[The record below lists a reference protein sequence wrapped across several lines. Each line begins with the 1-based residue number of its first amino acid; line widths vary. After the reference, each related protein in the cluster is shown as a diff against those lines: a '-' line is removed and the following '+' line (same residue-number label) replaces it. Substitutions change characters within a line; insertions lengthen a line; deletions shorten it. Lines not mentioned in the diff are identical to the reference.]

1 MVRGGGWLFLDLG
14 RRVER
19 AQAIAARGRRSRWIS
34 RRRASKS
41 GLRLVLELCDSVI
54 TYRSR
59 YLTVLQPAPV
69 LDLVL
74 ADEGNPRGLAFQL
87 EAMWH
92 HLTNVAGHTEG
103 GLATEA
109 AALLAE
115 TGVLV
120 RRVADAADQAAEA
133 ARLPPDLREIE
144 AGIGALSDGLTR
156 RYFALLPAAQTVGM
170 GGEAPALRG
179 AA

>member
-1 MVRGGGWLFLDLG
+1 
-14 RRVER
+14 
-19 AQAIAARGRRSRWIS
+19 
-34 RRRASKS
+34 
-41 GLRLVLELCDSVI
+41 
-54 TYRSR
+54 
-59 YLTVLQPAPV
+59 LTVLQPAPV

-74 ADEGNPRGLAFQL
+74 GDEGNPRGLAFQL
-87 EAMWH
+87 EAIWH
-92 HLTNVAGHTEG
+92 HLTNVAGHGEG
-103 GLATEA
+103 GLATDA
-109 AALLAE
+109 AALLAD

-133 ARLPPDLREIE
+133 SRLTADLLEIE
-144 AGIGALSDGLTR
+144 ARIGSMSDRLTR

>member
-1 MVRGGGWLFLDLG
+1 
-14 RRVER
+14 VER
-19 AQAIAARGRRSRWIS
+19 AQAVAAQVATALAQPPSRIE
-34 RRRASKS
+34 S

-92 HLTNVAGHTEG
+92 HLTSVAGHSEG
-103 GLATEA
+103 GLAADA
-109 AALLAE
+109 AALLAD

-120 RRVADAADQAAEA
+120 RRVADAADQAGEA

-144 AGIGALSDGLTR
+144 AGIGALSDTLAR
-156 RYFALLPAAQTVGM
+156 RYFALLPVAQTLGM
-170 GGEAPALRG
+170 GGEEPGLRG

>member
-1 MVRGGGWLFLDLG
+1 M
-14 RRVER
+14 
-19 AQAIAARGRRSRWIS
+19 
-34 RRRASKS
+34 
-41 GLRLVLELCDSVI
+41 
-54 TYRSR
+54 
-59 YLTVLQPAPV
+59 LQPAPV

-87 EAMWH
+87 ESMWH

-103 GLATEA
+103 GLAADA
-109 AALLAE
+109 AALLAD

-120 RRVADAADQAAEA
+120 RRVADATDQAVAA
-133 ARLPPDLREIE
+133 ARLPAELHKIE
-144 AGIGALSDGLTR
+144 AGIGALSDRLTR

-170 GGEAPALRG
+170 GGETPSLRG

>member
-1 MVRGGGWLFLDLG
+1 M
-14 RRVER
+14 
-19 AQAIAARGRRSRWIS
+19 
-34 RRRASKS
+34 
-41 GLRLVLELCDSVI
+41 LELCNSVI

-92 HLTNVAGHTEG
+92 HLTNVAGHSEG
-103 GLATEA
+103 GLATDA
-109 AALLAE
+109 AALLAD

-120 RRVADAADQAAEA
+120 RRVADAADQAARGHAAAGRA
-133 ARLPPDLREIE
+133 ARDRGRDRCAVGPADAPVLRAA
-144 AGIGALSDGLTR
+144 AGGADR
-156 RYFALLPAAQTVGM
+156 RHGRRGPNAAR
-170 GGEAPALRG
+170 GGVRHGVAR
-179 AA
+179 